1 MLNIS
6 YSAAYDP
13 YHTAFRFLMLLRASS
28 EGPKPYDWLRISDF
42 YLCFPKRLSDFSA
55 PRKVTGLQ
63 GRIRRLVK
71 SLPDVHYASLPESRD
86 LFERM
91 KVIQDTALSAL
102 SKKNLVSYDMS
113 GGQRM
118 VRLGIE
124 EIPEPLLSAV
134 NGAITKNQAL
144 LEILAQDFVQIETLG
159 IGGLKDRSDLEEYQ
173 YDTV

>member
-1 MLNIS
+1 
-6 YSAAYDP
+6 
-13 YHTAFRFLMLLRASS
+13 
-28 EGPKPYDWLRISDF
+28 
-42 YLCFPKRLSDFSA
+42 
-55 PRKVTGLQ
+55 
-63 GRIRRLVK
+63 
-71 SLPDVHYASLPESRD
+71 
-86 LFERM
+86 
-91 KVIQDTALSAL
+91 
-102 SKKNLVSYDMS
+102 
-113 GGQRM
+113 M